1 MKSIE
6 TICSQFVERCH
17 DRGIRVT
24 PQRLAVYR
32 VLAADT
38 SHPTAE
44 SVHDRLRKDM
54 SSLSLATVYRIL
66 EALKCE
72 GLVRRVSTTDSA
84 GRFDANVA
92 PHQHAVCRVC
102 GTMTDL
108 EDGRYAPAGIPRN
121 LPGGFEPEE
130 LDIRIIGICASCRGA
145 RKRRRGK

>member
-1 MKSIE
+1 MKRAGYITDS
-6 TICSQFVERCH
+6 FVERCRE
-17 DRGIRVT
+17 RGIRVT

-32 VLAADT
+32 VLATDT

-44 SVHDRLRKDM
+44 SVHDRLRGEM

-66 EALKCE
+66 DTLEHE

-84 GRFDANVA
+84 GRFDAKLT

-102 GTMTDL
+102 GAMADL
-108 EDGRYAPAGIPRN
+108 EDKRFASVALPGT

-130 LDIRIIGICASCRGA
+130 LDIRVLGTCRSCRGA
-145 RKRRRGK
+145 ARKRRTN